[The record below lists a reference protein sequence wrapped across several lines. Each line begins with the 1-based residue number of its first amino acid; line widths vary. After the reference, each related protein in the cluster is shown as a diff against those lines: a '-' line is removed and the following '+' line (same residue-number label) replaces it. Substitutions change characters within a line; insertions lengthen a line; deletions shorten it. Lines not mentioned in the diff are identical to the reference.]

1 MKQTALLTK
10 ENQMTLF
17 LLAKVND
24 DILTNGLTADNLQD
38 LEELQFDLLQ
48 IIQKFAKIGRKFTFK
63 ICCEPPLF
71 KIDILQ
77 PCQQLQEQKLYIYSS
92 RFLLE
97 LNSNI
102 TKSENLLLQT
112 ILQVLISFICGH
124 NIFIS
129 SS

>member
-48 IIQKFAKIGRKFTFK
+48 IIQKFSKI
-63 ICCEPPLF
+63 L
-71 KIDILQ
+71 
-77 PCQQLQEQKLYIYSS
+77 
-92 RFLLE
+92 
-97 LNSNI
+97 
-102 TKSENLLLQT
+102 
-112 ILQVLISFICGH
+112 
-124 NIFIS
+124 
-129 SS
+129 